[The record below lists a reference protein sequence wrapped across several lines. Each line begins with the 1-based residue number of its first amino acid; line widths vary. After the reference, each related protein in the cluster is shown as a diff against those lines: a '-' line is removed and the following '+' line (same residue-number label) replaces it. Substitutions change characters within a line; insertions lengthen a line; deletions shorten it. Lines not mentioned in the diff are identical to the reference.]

1 MTSRR
6 TGLRHT
12 LWGGSLSQ
20 QADEA
25 FGPYREDRIHAMSV
39 REDVRMQRNH
49 DVNRPSRCASMAS
62 FIAWEPTGAFA
73 CREMSYRRIA

>member
-1 MTSRR
+1 MHCGTGALANRR
-6 TGLRHT
+6 TRRP
-12 LWGGSLSQ
+12 
-20 QADEA
+20 
-25 FGPYREDRIHAMSV
+25 GPYREDRIHAMSV

-62 FIAWEPTGAFA
+62 FMAWEPTGAFA

>member
-1 MTSRR
+1 
-6 TGLRHT
+6 
-12 LWGGSLSQ
+12 
-20 QADEA
+20 
-25 FGPYREDRIHAMSV
+25 MSV

-62 FIAWEPTGAFA
+62 FMAWEPTGAFA